1 MGVGETQEKALQ
13 LSFTYTE
20 DEYVSAARFFFTRE
34 SEPKFRLYLGLGFFA
49 CVLLIVWLA
58 DDVYVTASV
67 LIPGLL
73 VLARYWYV
81 YWALPRSYFRSNP
94 KFRDPYELT
103 FSDEGVLFRSKG
115 VESRLAWDFY
125 TNVLETPE
133 HFFLVY
139 GKDMFSLLPKR
150 VLRERRQESA
160 LRELLRHKF
169 GEKMQTHGLPE
180 APAHAVEREYVPPR
194 EPPDWR

>member
-1 MGVGETQEKALQ
+1 MGGGETQERALQ

-20 DEYVSAARFFFTRE
+20 DEYVSAARFFFTRGF
-34 SEPKFRLYLGLGFFA
+34 EPKFRLYLSLGFFA
-49 CVLLIVWLA
+49 CALLIVWLA

-67 LIPGLL
+67 LFAGLL

-81 YWALPRSYFRSNP
+81 YSVLPRSYFRSNP

-103 FSDEGVLFRSKG
+103 FSDEGILFRSKG

-125 TNVLETPE
+125 TKVLETPE

-150 VLRERRQESA
+150 VLRDRRQESA
-160 LRELLRHKF
+160 LRELLRRKL
-169 GEKMQTHGLPE
+169 GDKAEAYGLPE
-180 APAHAVEREYVPPR
+180 PTARAVEREYVPPR